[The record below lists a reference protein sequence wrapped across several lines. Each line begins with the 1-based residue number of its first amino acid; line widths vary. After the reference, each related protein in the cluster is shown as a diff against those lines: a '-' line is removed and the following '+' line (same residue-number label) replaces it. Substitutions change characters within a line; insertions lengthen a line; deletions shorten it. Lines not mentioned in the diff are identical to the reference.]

1 MSRKNQMNYS
11 NLLKSKQLSLT
22 KSRKTLLKVL
32 EETNF
37 PVSGKE
43 IEEKI
48 KGKCDRATIY
58 RNLSILS
65 AKGIIQRILSGES
78 IKYKFNPDNHKP
90 EYENDHVHFQCN
102 NCHKVICL
110 EDLLVNDFI
119 LPEGFLKIENQ
130 FLIVG
135 ICKNCNNGEK
145 NN

>member
-1 MSRKNQMNYS
+1 MSRKNEMNYS

-22 KSRKTLLKVL
+22 NSRKTLLKVL

-48 KGKCDRATIY
+48 NGQCDRATIY
-58 RNLSILS
+58 RNLNILS
-65 AKGIIQRILSGES
+65 SKGILQRILSGES

-102 NCHKVICL
+102 TCHKVICL
-110 EDLLVNDFI
+110 EELLVNDFI

-145 NN
+145 IN